1 MKIMVEIIQHL
12 KPGGIEKLVIDI
24 MLLQDSDIRVYIV
37 ALEGEKSACLAH
49 WPALKR
55 YQERLVFL
63 EKKPGFKLS
72 TVRRLRKVLRKLEA
86 DVIHTHHIGPLLY
99 GCMAILKSTNIQH
112 IHTEHDAWHLLD
124 HKQLQMTKL
133 MLRLGRI
140 TLVADASTV
149 GAQLSGML
157 GCNIDPI
164 TILNGIDTEKFLP
177 SLNHKPYKNNARVFK
192 IGCAARLVTEKSLD
206 VLIQAIADI
215 PNAELYIAG
224 DGPEKHNLVNL
235 VQELDLSTKV
245 KFIGYTDDMVGFYHQ
260 LDLFVLTSSN
270 EGLPLSI
277 LEAQSCNVPVVCSDV
292 GGVHEGVCK
301 QTGRLIKR
309 HTVNE
314 FHIAIKAQMK
324 LCSKYHPRDF
334 IKQNFDIKKMIKAYN
349 KLVEE

>member
-1 MKIMVEIIQHL
+1 MKVMVEIIQHL
-12 KPGGIEKLVIDI
+12 KPGGIEKLVLDI
-24 MLLQDSDIRVYIV
+24 MRLQGSDIKVYIV
-37 ALEGEKSACLAH
+37 ALEGDKVACLTH

-55 YQERLVFL
+55 YEDRLIFL

-72 TVRRLRKVLRKLEA
+72 TVRQLRKVLRSLEA
-86 DVIHTHHIGPLLY
+86 NIIHTHHIGPLLY
-99 GCMAILKSTNIQH
+99 GGIAVLKSSNIQH

-124 HKQLQMTKL
+124 NRQLQMTKL
-133 MLRLGRI
+133 ILRLNRI
-140 TLVADASTV
+140 TLVADALTV
-149 GAQLSGML
+149 GLQLSEML
-157 GCNIDPI
+157 GNNTKPI
-164 TILNGIDTEKFLP
+164 TILNGIDTEKFSP
-177 SLNHKPYKNNARVFK
+177 SLSHKKYKNNSRVFK

-215 PNAELYIAG
+215 NNVELYIAG
-224 DGPEKHNLVNL
+224 DGPEKGNLLNL

-245 KFIGYTDDMVGFYHQ
+245 KFIGYTDDMVSFYHQ

-301 QTGRLIKR
+301 ETGRLIKL
-309 HTVNE
+309 HTINE

-324 LCSKYHPRDF
+324 RCSDYHPRDF
-334 IKQNFDIKKMIKAYN
+334 IIKNFDIKTMIKAYN
-349 KLVEE
+349 KLIEE